1 MLYLYALSRPPT
13 VAPTVLGVDDT
24 PVTVQGLDTIDVVV
38 GVVDREQVEPTEAA
52 VLAHA
57 RVVDELAAVNE
68 AVLPARFGRGYPD
81 VDALRSAIAE
91 RSAPLED
98 ALERVRGC
106 QELGLRV
113 LRRADEVA
121 GADGSGRE
129 YMRAR
134 LEARRDAERLADE
147 LHAPLAELARADTHS
162 VASTPELLLTAAYLV
177 PRDAVETFR
186 ATLSELGRDH
196 PELTLAC
203 TGPWP
208 AYSFA
213 TAEAGQG

>member
-13 VAPTVLGVDDT
+13 VVPTLLGVDDT
-24 PVTVQGLDTIDVVV
+24 PVTVEGLDTIDVVV
-38 GVVDREQVEPTEAA
+38 GVVDRQRVEPTEEA

-57 RVVDELAAVNE
+57 RIVDELAAANE
-68 AVLPARFGRGYPD
+68 AVLPARFGRGYQD

-91 RSAPLED
+91 RAA
-98 ALERVRGC
+98 ALEEAFERVAGC

-113 LRRADEVA
+113 LRRTDESA
-121 GADGSGRE
+121 SADGDGRE

-134 LEARRDAERLADE
+134 LEARRDAERLAEE
-147 LHAPLAELARADTHS
+147 LHAPLAAHARADTRS
-162 VASTPELLLTAAYLV
+162 VAATPELVLSAAYLV
-177 PRDAVETFR
+177 PRDALDAFR
-186 ATLSELGRDH
+186 TTIEELGRAH

-213 TAEAGQG
+213 TAEATPA